1 MKVFERLSQKLKEKV
16 FKSSVSLRTV
26 IIAVLF
32 CIFML
37 SYLKLSVTSLF
48 YAVILGFY
56 IVFSSFLLEKHQ
68 STLKADL
75 SLFVKKLRSIFIVA
89 YIVWAI
95 GIISSTKGNPLAIF
109 FAICYSIFTIAFVV
123 ILFYYD
129 TDKEESIEAIS
140 NLRMKYLSE
149 YGIVDNV
156 TIDVFQSLENEVK
169 DFLDL
174 SIDTQDE
181 YLFLYDKYL
190 NALTGMLNS
199 YQKASC
205 LLISLME
212 KPKAFTPKLSYEEL
226 TSSEFEQYNE
236 INFKIALKTIC
247 KLLQFS
253 FEEFIKN
260 EQYCDLLYRS
270 ATSIITYSNV
280 GDKTSSLLVFSQLL
294 SLLLGFH

>member
-1 MKVFERLSQKLKEKV
+1 MKVFEKLSAKLKEKV
-16 FKSSVSLRTV
+16 FKSNVSWRTV

-32 CIFML
+32 CMFML

-68 STLKADL
+68 NTLKADL
-75 SLFVKKLRSIFIVA
+75 SLLVKKLRPIFIVV

-95 GIISSTKGNPLAIF
+95 GIILSTKGNPLAIF
-109 FAICYSIFTIAFVV
+109 FAIGYSIFTIAFVV

-129 TDKEESIEAIS
+129 TDKEEAIEAIS

-156 TIDVFQSLENEVK
+156 TINVFKSLENEVK

-174 SIDTQDE
+174 SIDTHDE

-190 NALTGMLNS
+190 NALTGMSNN

-236 INFKIALKTIC
+236 INFNIALSSVCKVLDIC
-247 KLLQFS
+247 S
-253 FEEFIKN
+253 EELIKN
-260 EQYCDLLYRS
+260 EKYYDILYRS
-270 ATSIITYSNV
+270 ATSIITYSV
-280 GDKTSSLLVFSQLL
+280 FGDKVSSLLVFSQLL
-294 SLLLGFH
+294 SLLLDFH